1 MFSLIYRYVTQK
13 LRTRPGF
20 QLVLPQFE
28 SNNICFW
35 FTPPAMR
42 NGKHL
47 TKEML
52 SKIAPE
58 IKKRMMESSTLMIS
72 YQPLSTKGLPNFF
85 RLTLSCFPQSTKED
99 MDFVINEIERL
110 GQNINYL

>member
-1 MFSLIYRYVTQK
+1 VTEK

-20 QLVLPQFE
+20 ELVLPQFE

-35 FTPPAMR
+35 YTPQAMR
-42 NGKHL
+42 NGKP
-47 TKEML
+47 L
-52 SKIAPE
+52 SRDILGKVAPE
-58 IKKRMMESSTLMIS
+58 IKKRMMESGTLMIG

-85 RLTLSCFPQSTKED
+85 RLTLSCFPQSTEED

-110 GQNINYL
+110 GQDIKFL